1 LGDVGYFINKNMLY
15 DVAIL
20 INLERREDRAKR
32 VIDHLKK
39 RGVQNLLIYPAFDGK
54 LIANIKITPS
64 KRNYFSWTT
73 MNMNVAACAFSHIAG
88 LKMAKSLGYK
98 KVLMLEDDVVLSKD
112 FNQRMEI
119 YEKEVENLDWEH
131 LFIGGAIRR
140 PTEMKKI
147 SDHVWTSSFTDCTH
161 AYIVKETG
169 IKKVA
174 DEMLKFNTTVDDAV
188 NDIIL
193 NKTLRSYTFLP
204 LTAFQIADLSDIDG
218 QFRARIDTM
227 QYYQETL

>member
-1 LGDVGYFINKNMLY
+1 MLY

-20 INLERREDRAKR
+20 INLERRADRTKR
-32 VIDHLKK
+32 VIEHLKK
-39 RGVQNLLIYPAFDGK
+39 RGVQNLIVYPAFDGK
-54 LIANIKITPS
+54 LIGNVKINPPR
-64 KRNYFSWTT
+64 RNYFSWST
-73 MNMNVAACAFSHIAG
+73 MNMNVAACALSHIGA
-88 LKMAKSLGYK
+88 LKMAKSLGYE

-119 YEKEVENLDWEH
+119 YEKEVEGLDWEH
-131 LFIGGAIRR
+131 LFVGGAIRR
-140 PTEMKKI
+140 FKEMTKV

-161 AYIVKETG
+161 AYIVRGEG

-193 NKTLRSYTFLP
+193 DKSLKSYTFFP
-204 LTAFQIADLSDIDG
+204 LAAYQIADLSDIDG
-218 QFRARIDTM
+218 QFRARVDTM
-227 QYYQETL
+227 EYYKETL